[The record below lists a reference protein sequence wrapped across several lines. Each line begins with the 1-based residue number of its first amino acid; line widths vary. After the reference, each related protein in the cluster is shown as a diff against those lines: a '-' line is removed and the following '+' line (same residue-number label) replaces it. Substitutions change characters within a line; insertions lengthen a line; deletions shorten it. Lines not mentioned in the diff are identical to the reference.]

1 MGLSSWIW
9 NLSSSSS
16 SSSSDPVKGLDP
28 SLREFLEKE
37 SPKPH
42 SPPTSKETTS
52 WLKEVESQIP
62 QSSSP
67 TPSPNQSAEATEDKP
82 VVPPQSLFPDGRYAH
97 IWKHYKPLHEVED
110 ASKTTQDRLHDIYDI
125 HHERKS
131 STATAARENC
141 VFYELAY
148 QDCLNSTSWNS
159 KLFMCTTENRALSRC
174 VDMQVKFLKA
184 LGYMSV
190 IGSGRTEDEERIQ
203 MHADRLYQRM
213 IEQEKLRE
221 EARKAGREPPV
232 FEPVLSPKSINA
244 AMAASAESTR
254 AVDAFDPSDIPQA
267 YHEKFLKDTKDK
279 SPEEAALWKEGL
291 KQELKHRSEYALKYK
306 EALDL
311 EKEERAK
318 RFECGTPTVGDRMK
332 RMLGWDHVELVVTGV
347 NDLPKSKEKQ
357 REGSER

>member
-9 NLSSSSS
+9 SPSSSSSS
-16 SSSSDPVKGLDP
+16 SSSSDPVKRLDP

-42 SPPTSKETTS
+42 TSPPAKEETS
-52 WLKEVESQIP
+52 WLKEAESKIP

-67 TPSPNQSAEATEDKP
+67 APSTQSAEVAEDKP
-82 VVPPQSLFPDGRYAH
+82 AVPPESLFPDGRYAH

-110 ASKTTQDRLHDIYDI
+110 ATKTTQDRLHDIYDV
-125 HHERKS
+125 HHARKS

-148 QDCLNSTSWNS
+148 QDCLSSTSWNS

-174 VDMQVKFLKA
+174 VDMQMKFLKA

-190 IGSGRTEDEERIQ
+190 VGTGSVEDEERIQ

-221 EARKAGREPPV
+221 EARKAGREPPP
-232 FEPVLSPKSINA
+232 FEPVLSPKNINA
-244 AMAASAESTR
+244 AMAASTESPA
-254 AVDAFDPSDIPQA
+254 AVDPFDPSDIPHA
-267 YHEKFLKDTKDK
+267 YHEKFVKDIKGK
-279 SPEEAALWKEGL
+279 SSEEATLWKASL
-291 KQELKHRSEYALKYK
+291 KQELKQRSEYARKYK

-311 EKEERAK
+311 EKEQRAQ
-318 RFECGTPTVGDRMK
+318 RFERGAPTIGDRLK
-332 RMLGWDHVELVVTGV
+332 RMLGWDHAELIVVGV
-347 NDLPKSKEKQ
+347 NDPPKAKETNPKD
-357 REGSER
+357 EK